1 MLAVGDLVG
10 RLQTLGGHTGV
21 YIKNLATGESWA
33 SHAED
38 PIEAASVIK
47 LLVMIEAFRQRE
59 AGELSFEEEH
69 ALEDWERLPSC
80 GTLKNMHAG
89 IRMTLKD
96 LVQLMIIVSDNAATN
111 ILIRRLGME
120 KINRTIDALGL
131 TGTRLNRL
139 LFDAEA
145 SARGVINTVSAA
157 DMGRLLEAV
166 WRGTL
171 VSEQASREMLDFL
184 LDQQLNGKLPFYLHS
199 QDIDVAHKTGEDEAL
214 SHDVGILFGREPVIC
229 CMLGERV
236 DVPAWERLMQDTAR
250 ALCGV

>member
-1 MLAVGDLVG
+1 
-10 RLQTLGGHTGV
+10 
-21 YIKNLATGESWA
+21 
-33 SHAED
+33 
-38 PIEAASVIK
+38 
-47 LLVMIEAFRQRE
+47 
-59 AGELSFEEEH
+59 
-69 ALEDWERLPSC
+69 
-80 GTLKNMHAG
+80 MHAG

-214 SHDVGILFGREPVIC
+214 SHDVGILFSREPVIC